1 MSDIRLL
8 APVTIR
14 EVLTHRTYRATLPNG
29 KEIIAYAQGL
39 DGIPPLNSG
48 DHYHVL
54 LSLCD
59 FDEGRLIPEDMKNV
73 QVSHPVIPAWRR

>member
-1 MSDIRLL
+1 MSDIRLI
-8 APVTIR
+8 APVKIQ

-48 DHYHVL
+48 DDYHVL

-59 FDEGRLIPEDMKNV
+59 FDEGRLIPGDLRGV
-73 QVSHPVIPAWRR
+73 QVHHPVVPACAK

>member
-1 MSDIRLL
+1 MSDVRLL

-29 KEIIAYAQGL
+29 KEILAYAQGL
-39 DGIPPLNSG
+39 DGIPPLQTG
-48 DHYHVL
+48 DAYHVL

-59 FDEGRLIPEDMKNV
+59 FDEGRLIPENLQGV
-73 QVSHPVIPAWRR
+73 QVSHPVVRAVA